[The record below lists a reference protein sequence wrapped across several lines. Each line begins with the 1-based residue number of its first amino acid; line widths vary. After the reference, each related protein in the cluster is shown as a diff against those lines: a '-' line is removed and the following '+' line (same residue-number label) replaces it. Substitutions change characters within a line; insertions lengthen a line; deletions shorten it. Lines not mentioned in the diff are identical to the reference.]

1 MNIFTSPFTKVL
13 FNLFLK
19 CLKGFYL
26 EVVHTFYYI
35 FSKYFMMVFFF
46 FFSLIL
52 VSVFFCKY
60 KEMELVS
67 DIDLVSCS
75 FAKFA

>member
-46 FFSLIL
+46 FSLIL